1 MFGELFKKSK
11 KSLVLTSA
19 GVLAIAATANAYQAD
34 EHSYI
39 IQGASST
46 TMIQLVQSVGGE
58 VIQNIALTDGI
69 SASLTAQEVLLL
81 QQKNSLLRFN
91 DTSVDNK
98 VAGFVW
104 GKIGKKPPAAQE
116 SDLDNKVAGFVWGK
130 IGKKPPAAQES
141 DLDNKVAG
149 FVWGKIGKKRPP
161 AATQTELDNK
171 VAGFVWGKIGKKPPA
186 AEQANLDNK
195 IAGFVWGKIGKKR
208 PKKHRSQTD
217 LTLV

>member
-39 IQGASST
+39 IQGASSA

-58 VIQNIALTDGI
+58 VIQNITLTDGI

-116 SDLDNKVAGFVWGK
+116 SDLD
-130 IGKKPPAAQES
+130 
-141 DLDNKVAG
+141 DKVAG